1 MIKFLAIL
9 LPIQLLAEVPYIER
23 RDVCEEVNDI
33 IIENVLEG
41 YLSPREADSLL
52 RRCELI
58 PVYR

>member
-1 MIKFLAIL
+1 MIKILAIL

-33 IIENVLEG
+33 IIENLLEG
-41 YLSPREADSLL
+41 YITHQEADLLL